1 LTGKSTKAHARY
13 LRPANNDNWE
23 IPKDKVGRHLR
34 KSVYVA
40 PLDESEDY
48 LTLMFSFVSLDKLG
62 YLPSNEFPGY
72 FDLHTY
78 FAFSLVVLSF
88 YIRQ

>member
-1 LTGKSTKAHARY
+1 MSMNQ
-13 LRPANNDNWE
+13 PN
-23 IPKDKVGRHLR
+23 I
-34 KSVYVA
+34 
-40 PLDESEDY
+40 
-48 LTLMFSFVSLDKLG
+48 VSLDKLG

-78 FAFSLVVLSF
+78 FAFSLLVLSF